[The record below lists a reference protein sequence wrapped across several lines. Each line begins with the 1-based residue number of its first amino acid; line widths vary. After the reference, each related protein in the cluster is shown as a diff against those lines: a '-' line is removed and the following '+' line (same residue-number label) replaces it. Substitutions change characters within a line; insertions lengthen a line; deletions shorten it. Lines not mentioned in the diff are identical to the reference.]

1 MEIVCLG
8 AIAAVA
14 IVTVVELVSFEG
26 GWVPEREV
34 TARMQ

>member
-8 AIAAVA
+8 AIAAAA
-14 IVTVVELVSFEG
+14 IAAAVELVSFEG
-26 GWVPEREV
+26 WWMPEREV

>member
-8 AIAAVA
+8 AIAAA
-14 IVTVVELVSFEG
+14 VELVSFEG
-26 GWVPEREV
+26 WWMPEREV

>member
-8 AIAAVA
+8 AIAAAA

-26 GWVPEREV
+26 GREREV